1 MSARSRTMNLALLPA
16 WLALVAAGP
25 VLAQEPFSP
34 TLSLDGFPPWLVDSM
49 ARETRRPGSD
59 KVNLPIRHFET
70 RLAGRNVSEPQ
81 ELEIGY
87 YVTADIKAQAPLEC
101 WVVTAAIDPAA
112 MTRNLASLSMDQ
124 LSQTFGALQQTIA
137 YYIDAG
143 VIGDYPYLAY
153 ESLYSMGEAPETRIG
168 FIKVRIA
175 SKDDVHFVCAH
186 NEIGYRETF
195 ARAFESFVREASFD
209 AEDTETYRRDISRMS
224 IGGQATG
231 YMINSYGVDAE
242 GDTVTRIQTASL
254 AAFDGSS
261 VTAEDSYDI
270 GFWTPSGE
278 LISRRVVS
286 AADGELAMNLNI
298 VNQGD
303 DLYAVTGTFQG
314 KAIEHVIE
322 SAVAPMSPLEQ
333 TFEVQRML
341 ADPARGPLVA
351 RIWEPSVDPTAFIEA
366 SFEFDPERRDERIGK
381 TVAGPLEM
389 ITQVDEDGMAVNGS
403 MDLGPMSLDVQRLIA
418 IGEVPFVAAID

>member
-1 MSARSRTMNLALLPA
+1 MSARTRTMNLAVFPLC
-16 WLALVAAGP
+16 LALLTAGP

-34 TLSLDGFPPWLVDSM
+34 ALGTDGFPEWLVDSM
-49 ARETRRPGSD
+49 TRETRRTGSD
-59 KVNLPIRHFET
+59 KVKLPFRRFQT
-70 RLAGRNVSEPQ
+70 RLPGRNVSEPQ

-87 YVTADIKAQAPLEC
+87 YVTSDIRSEAPLEC
-101 WVVTAAIDPAA
+101 WVITATIDPAA
-112 MTRNLASLSMDQ
+112 MTRNLANLSMDQ
-124 LSQTFGALQQTIA
+124 LSKTFGALQQTMA

-153 ESLYSMGEAPETRIG
+153 ESLYSMGEAPDTRIG

-175 SKDDVHFVCAH
+175 SKDGVHFVCAH

-195 ARAFESFVREASFD
+195 ARAFEDFVREAKFD

-231 YMINSYGVDAE
+231 YMVNSYGIDE
-242 GDTVTRIQTASL
+242 DGDTVSTVQTASL
-254 AAFDGSS
+254 AALDGSN

-270 GFWTPSGE
+270 GFWSPSGE

-286 AADGELAMNLNI
+286 ASDGELAMNLDI
-298 VNQGD
+298 VNRGD
-303 DLYAVTGTFQG
+303 DRYAVTGSFQG
-314 KAIEHVIE
+314 KGIEHVIE

-341 ADPARGPLVA
+341 ADPGRGPLVA
-351 RIWEPSVDPTAFIEA
+351 RIWEPSVDPTTFIEA

-403 MDLGPMSLDVQRLIA
+403 MDLGPTSLDVQRLVA